1 MEQSI
6 KIMILGIAFMLL
18 GLFIQG
24 EPGIELYGNE
34 FFIVLLGFIITLFG
48 VFSEKIIKYFN
59 DQ

>member
-1 MEQSI
+1 
-6 KIMILGIAFMLL
+6 MILGIAFMLL

-34 FFIVLLGFIITLFG
+34 FFIVLLGFIMTLFG
-48 VFSEKIIKYFN
+48 VFGEKIIKYFN